1 MYINVYYILYQ
12 TCMYVYI
19 YIYNYIYMQIFY
31 WLEPLSLQ
39 MLAWFLYTWHLLIW
53 ASNGEHQRHTME
65 VVFGR
70 VVSWIVKVLY
80 GSLLCLGSLTK
91 VDGWSHRN
99 PGASHLRE
107 VFGRFFLC
115 SFRAQL
121 VCCSHGWA
129 KPTQVIVHS
138 HDVYQ
143 VLTIGFCKCQPIL
156 GTWCP
161 KGSDE
166 DSWQKRHDCVFESLQ
181 PQIWLPPSKVAI
193 KWALLRYINSSNW
206 ALETLSFI
214 ILVGSK
220 LLPRWMIATRSE
232 ANYCDTCLFQCV
244 DSLSHHSQKM
254 THVGVTKFHHFWV
267 VLREIYGNLPW
278 NHGFSMISLDFHR
291 FSLDFPWFYML
302 FTW

>member
-1 MYINVYYILYQ
+1 M
-12 TCMYVYI
+12 CI
-19 YIYNYIYMQIFY
+19 YIYANISTGSN
-31 WLEPLSLQ
+31 LSPL
-39 MLAWFLYTWHLLIW
+39 LAWFLYTWHLLVW
-53 ASNGEHQRHTME
+53 AANGEHQRHTME
-65 VVFGR
+65 VVLGR

-91 VDGWSHRN
+91 VDGWSHTN

-115 SFRAQL
+115 SNIKLTASSTFRAQL

-166 DSWQKRHDCVFESLQ
+166 DSWQKLHDCVFESLQ

-193 KWALLRYINSSNW
+193 KWALLRYVNLSNW
-206 ALETLSFI
+206 ALETLPFI

-232 ANYCDTCLFQCV
+232 TN
-244 DSLSHHSQKM
+244 
-254 THVGVTKFHHFWV
+254 
-267 VLREIYGNLPW
+267 
-278 NHGFSMISLDFHR
+278 
-291 FSLDFPWFYML
+291 
-302 FTW
+302 

>member
-1 MYINVYYILYQ
+1 MYIIYYIKYV
-12 TCMYVYI
+12 CVYI
-19 YIYNYIYMQIFY
+19 YIYMQIF
-31 WLEPLSLQ
+31 PLARTSLPCWHGFCSPGIY
-39 MLAWFLYTWHLLIW
+39 MHLLIW

-80 GSLLCLGSLTK
+80 GSCALGVWPKLIR
-91 VDGWSHRN
+91 WSHRN
-99 PGASHLRE
+99 PGASHLRD
-107 VFGRFFLC
+107 
-115 SFRAQL
+115 QL

-166 DSWQKRHDCVFESLQ
+166 DSWQKLHDCVFESLQ

-193 KWALLRYINSSNW
+193 KWALLRYINLSNW
-206 ALETLSFI
+206 ALETLQFI
-214 ILVGSK
+214 IRVSFNVWT
-220 LLPRWMIATRSE
+220 PP
-232 ANYCDTCLFQCV
+232 N
-244 DSLSHHSQKM
+244 HSQKM
-254 THVGVTKFHHFWV
+254 THVGVTNFHHFLG
-267 VLREIYGNLPW
+267 VLREI
-278 NHGFSMISLDFHR
+278 
-291 FSLDFPWFYML
+291 
-302 FTW
+302 